1 MNYSGDIQQNEI
13 ESIVTDA
20 LTLLRVANPTL
31 PNQYQLPL
39 RLPAAEHLWRGYFY
53 QLDVSILTA
62 LDLVLAKRVARQL
75 VLEPATQEVPMLG

>member
-1 MNYSGDIQQNEI
+1 MNYPGDIQQNEI

-39 RLPAAEHLWRGYFY
+39 RLQRRNISEGGIFINSMC
-53 QLDVSILTA
+53 QF
-62 LDLVLAKRVARQL
+62 
-75 VLEPATQEVPMLG
+75 